1 MSLDITFTLS
11 DADLEHFKKVL
22 DDSKKGVANMASDEI
37 ISKAKSLS
45 ASIDDSVPE
54 FIASRLANLD
64 VLVSMVEDP

>member
-37 ISKAKSLS
+37 ISKAKS
-45 ASIDDSVPE
+45 
-54 FIASRLANLD
+54 
-64 VLVSMVEDP
+64 